1 MVEIPSVVRAQ
12 LEARN
17 FWQFVTINADGSP
30 TATPVWAGVEDDVVL
45 VNTAI
50 GRRKERN
57 VRRDPRVALAMVD
70 RQNPYSWIEIRG
82 RVVEFIEGER
92 ADESIDGFARKYLGL
107 PRYATGTPGER
118 RVLLRIEPTRIRL
131 NTEAG
136 SDPDALQAKLDAESA
151 DRGAGAHGE
160 GGPDSR

>member
-1 MVEIPSVVRAQ
+1 MVEIPPAVRAQ
-12 LEARN
+12 LEAKN

-30 TATPVWAGVEDDVVL
+30 TVTPVWASVVDDVVL

-57 VRRDPRVALAMVD
+57 ARRDGRVALSMVD
-70 RQNPYSWIEIRG
+70 RENPYSWIEIRG
-82 RVVEFIEGER
+82 KVIEFVEGER
-92 ADESIDGFARKYLGL
+92 ADRSIDALARKYLDL
-107 PRYATGTPGER
+107 PRYATRTPGER

-136 SDPDALQAKLDAESA
+136 TDPEYLRAKLEAESA
-151 DRGAGAHGE
+151 
-160 GGPDSR
+160 